1 MVKIMELKKPKS
13 NRSLTIKKNKDG
25 NYVVSYTEILNKN
38 NEKRAIEIARTI
50 LSLQYQGWKEKICP
64 RKK

>member
-1 MVKIMELKKPKS
+1 MELKKPRS
-13 NRSLTIKKNKDG
+13 NRSLIIKKNKDG
-25 NYVVSYTEILNKN
+25 NYVISYTEILNKN
-38 NEKRAIEIARTI
+38 NENRAIEIAKTI